1 MLRKWRCF
9 VFVSICRLVLG
20 RKHGKY
26 DPCDSSLR
34 ACAAT
39 QFLSIER
46 NLNYVSAMK
55 REHYTVLKLLKNC
68 VSLILMMAECSYGN
82 VSSAFAAKK
91 ILTHEFQHS
100 YCISD

>member
-55 REHYTVLKLLKNC
+55 REHYSPEIVEKLCFININDG
-68 VSLILMMAECSYGN
+68 SM
-82 VSSAFAAKK
+82 
-91 ILTHEFQHS
+91 
-100 YCISD
+100 